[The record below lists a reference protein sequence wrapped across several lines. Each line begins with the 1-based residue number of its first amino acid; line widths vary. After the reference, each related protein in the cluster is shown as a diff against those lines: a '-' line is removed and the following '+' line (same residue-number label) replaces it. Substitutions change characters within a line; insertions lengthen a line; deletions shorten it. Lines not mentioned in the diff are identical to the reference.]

1 MAGTAWRS
9 ASARFPNSL
18 TPPGPKGEG
27 KLTILAAGQ
36 HRVVHESKEALELL
50 QWLYAH
56 RDVFLS
62 TAYPAGA
69 PDWAQEGKTSLHDT
83 DPHGLKW
90 DEDYCKN
97 L

>member
-1 MAGTAWRS
+1 MKG
-9 ASARFPNSL
+9 PNSSK
-18 TPPGPKGEG
+18 TIGSSIYSISEDG

-69 PDWAQEGKTSLHDT
+69 PHWAQEGKTSLHDT